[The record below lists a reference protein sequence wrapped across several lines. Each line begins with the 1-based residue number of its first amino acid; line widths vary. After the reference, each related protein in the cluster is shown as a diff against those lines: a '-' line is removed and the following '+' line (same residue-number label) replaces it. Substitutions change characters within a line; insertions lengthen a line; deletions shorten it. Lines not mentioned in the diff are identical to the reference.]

1 MSWPDSTTSSIKVKK
16 LLYECHP
23 MFMYKKTVSSA
34 KEKRNKERTCCDVV
48 VDQGHDL
55 RVGFS
60 LNAKHLN

>member
-1 MSWPDSTTSSIKVKK
+1 
-16 LLYECHP
+16 

-34 KEKRNKERTCCDVV
+34 KEKRNKERTCCEVV

-55 RVGFS
+55 QVGFS